1 MRDGPH
7 IYRHQI
13 LGKMMII
20 MDNPEWDIGVPHFRQ
35 TMTNPN
41 HRIRCTCYL
50 NNYKTKETLSMRSV
64 QSGIHLDC
72 LDFFTSKILTELQ
85 ADVDRPPHIWRFSNH
100 GFLYRHSHQS
110 ILFSDSD
117 TIIASWWG
125 SPIRRQV
132 LDSPAAPPEGG
143 PQLGGLNFRWRIHS
157 KGNFHETWRIHS
169 NYSWISSNYTSIYA
183 SIFTVG
189 IDELMFKIS
198 ALLSSR
204 V

>member
-100 GFLYRHSHQS
+100 TFHDFPVNTSVNQIHWNPLAPNSQGNLCTSGLHWRWRYLQRGVCSLRWPQ
-110 ILFSDSD
+110 
-117 TIIASWWG
+117 
-125 SPIRRQV
+125 
-132 LDSPAAPPEGG
+132 PPEVIGK
-143 PQLGGLNFRWRIHS
+143 PKNNL
-157 KGNFHETWRIHS
+157 
-169 NYSWISSNYTSIYA
+169 
-183 SIFTVG
+183 
-189 IDELMFKIS
+189 
-198 ALLSSR
+198 
-204 V
+204 